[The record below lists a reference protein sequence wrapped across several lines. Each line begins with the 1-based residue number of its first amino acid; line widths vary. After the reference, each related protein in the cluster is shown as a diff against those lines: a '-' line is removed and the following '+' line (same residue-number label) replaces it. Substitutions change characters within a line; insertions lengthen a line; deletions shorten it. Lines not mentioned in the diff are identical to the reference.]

1 MEDRLLTE
9 VTNLVEWPTV
19 LLGDIEKDFLE
30 LPSEVLVSSMEV
42 HQRYFPVF
50 QKNEDNK
57 TREKKLLPH
66 FITVR
71 NGDERA
77 LDTVRR
83 GNAKV
88 LRARLSD
95 ERFFYLDDQK
105 KALSDFQTKADNVV
119 FFQQRGSLAQRVLR
133 IAELSVYIAH
143 ALNLSKAQKKQVQ
156 RIAELSKFDLG
167 TRMVAEFPELQGVMG

>member
-1 MEDRLLTE
+1 EDRLLTE

-19 LLGDIEKDFLE
+19 LLGDFEKDFLE
-30 LPSEVLVSSMEV
+30 LPSEVLVTSMAV

-57 TREKKLLPH
+57 TGEKKLLPN
-66 FITVR
+66 FVTVR

-88 LRARLSD
+88 LRARLS
-95 ERFFYLDDQK
+95 
-105 KALSDFQTKADNVV
+105 
-119 FFQQRGSLAQRVLR
+119 
-133 IAELSVYIAH
+133 
-143 ALNLSKAQKKQVQ
+143 
-156 RIAELSKFDLG
+156 
-167 TRMVAEFPELQGVMG
+167 